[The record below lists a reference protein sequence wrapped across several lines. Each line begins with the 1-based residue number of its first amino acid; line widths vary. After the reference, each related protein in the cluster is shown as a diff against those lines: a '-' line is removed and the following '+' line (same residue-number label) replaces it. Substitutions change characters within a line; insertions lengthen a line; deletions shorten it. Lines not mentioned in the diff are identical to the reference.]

1 MVVRNRRHGD
11 VGFVEPLSVLTRREN
26 EILEWVGAG
35 HTNAK
40 IARALFIEPCTVKN
54 HLRKI
59 YIKLGVTNRVKAL
72 SATGR

>member
-1 MVVRNRRHGD
+1 MVVRNRRHSD
-11 VGFVEPLSVLTRREN
+11 VGFVEPLSVLSKRER

-35 HTNAK
+35 HTNKK